1 MKIYYKREF
10 YMIAYAGELVTLQRL
25 LSGGQSFFS
34 WLGGAMIKVVPVC
47 ARPKVLFSTT
57 SMEN

>member
-1 MKIYYKREF
+1 
-10 YMIAYAGELVTLQRL
+10 MIAYAGELVTLQRL